1 MNRAAKCLRLPYEYF
16 VLYGGLL
23 FFALMCLSWSLFATL
38 LFPLLPQRMRTHVGQ
53 FVIMAGFR
61 SYVLLLQASGLVKC
75 DLRALDAL
83 RHEGAL
89 IIAPNHPSLIDVV
102 LIASRLPHIVGIM
115 KAALWHNL
123 MLGGGARLAGYI
135 RNDSPT
141 GMIRL
146 SIAATRKGNQL
157 LIFPEGTRT
166 RGQSVNAFKPG
177 FALIAKKADAPIQTV
192 FIETNSPF
200 LGKDWPLFKKPVFPL
215 RYSVRLGQRFEVK
228 GDIKTFIAQLEH
240 YYKQQLDTQHDCQEE
255 PCPPTTITHFV
266 QHTQNQ
272 APK

>member
-1 MNRAAKCLRLPYEYF
+1 
-16 VLYGGLL
+16 
-23 FFALMCLSWSLFATL
+23 
-38 LFPLLPQRMRTHVGQ
+38 
-53 FVIMAGFR
+53 
-61 SYVLLLQASGLVKC
+61 
-75 DLRALDAL
+75 
-83 RHEGAL
+83 
-89 IIAPNHPSLIDVV
+89 
-102 LIASRLPHIVGIM
+102 
-115 KAALWHNL
+115 

-135 RNDSPT
+135 RNDLPT

-146 SIAATRKGNQL
+146 SIAATRKGSQL

-228 GDIKTFIAQLEH
+228 GDIKTFIAQLEQ
-240 YYKQQLDTQHDCQEE
+240 YYKQQLDSPHDRQRETASINPHLDCDQRR
-255 PCPPTTITHFV
+255 F
-266 QHTQNQ
+266 
-272 APK
+272 

>member
-1 MNRAAKCLRLPYEYF
+1 VKRAVQCLRLPYEYF

-38 LFPLLPQRMRTHVGQ
+38 LFPLLPRRVRTPVGQ

-61 SYVLLLQASGLVKC
+61 IYIFLLQASGLVKC
-75 DLRALDAL
+75 DLHALDAL
-83 RHEGAL
+83 RHAGAL

-135 RNDSPT
+135 RNDSPN

-146 SIAATRKGNQL
+146 AIAATHNGSQL

-166 RGQSVNAFKPG
+166 RGPSVNAFKPG
-177 FALIAKKADAPIQTV
+177 FGLIAKKADIPIQTV

-200 LGKDWPLFKKPVFPL
+200 LGKGWPLFKKPAFPL
-215 RYSVRLGQRFEVK
+215 VYRVRLGQRFEVK
-228 GDIKTFIAQLEH
+228 GDVKTFIAELEH
-240 YYKQQLDTQHDCQEE
+240 YYRQQLDTRQRSQEE
-255 PCPPTTITHFV
+255 AGSTNTHG
-266 QHTQNQ
+266 QQIQNQ

>member
-1 MNRAAKCLRLPYEYF
+1 MGNQGVNRVARCLRLPYDYF
-16 VLYGGLL
+16 VLYAGLL
-23 FFALMCLSWSLFATL
+23 VFAVMCLSWSLLATL
-38 LFPLLPQRMRTHVGQ
+38 LFPLLPRRMRTPLGQ

-61 SYVLLLQASGLVKC
+61 SYLFLLQASGLVKC

-83 RHEGAL
+83 RQEGAL

-115 KAALWHNL
+115 KAELWHNL

-141 GMIRL
+141 GMVRL
-146 SIAATRKGNQL
+146 AIAAARNDSQL

-166 RGQSVNAFKPG
+166 RGKSVNAFKPG
-177 FALIAKKADAPIQTV
+177 FALIAKKAGVPIQTV

-200 LGKDWPLFKKPVFPL
+200 LGKGWPLFKKPAFPL
-215 RYSVRLGQRFEVK
+215 VYRVRLGQRFEVK
-228 GDIKTFIAQLEH
+228 GNVKTFIAELEN
-240 YYKQQLDTQHDCQEE
+240 YFK
-255 PCPPTTITHFV
+255 
-266 QHTQNQ
+266 
-272 APK
+272 

>member
-1 MNRAAKCLRLPYEYF
+1 MNRAAKYLRLPYEYF

-23 FFALMCLSWSLFATL
+23 IFALMCLSWSLFATL
-38 LFPLLPQRMRTHVGQ
+38 LFPLLPQRIRTPLGQ

-61 SYVLLLQASGLVKC
+61 SYVFLLQASGLVKC
-75 DLRALDAL
+75 DLRELDAL

-89 IIAPNHPSLIDVV
+89 VIAPNHPSLIDVV

-146 SIAATRKGNQL
+146 AITATRKGSQL

-166 RGQSVNAFKPG
+166 RDQAVNIFKPG

-200 LGKDWPLFKKPVFPL
+200 LGKTWPLFKKPTFPL
-215 RYSVRLGQRFEVK
+215 YYRVRLGQRFEVK
-228 GDIKTFIAQLEH
+228 GDVKTFIAELEH
-240 YYKQQLDTQHDCQEE
+240 YFKQELKTPSKLQE
-255 PCPPTTITHFV
+255 
-266 QHTQNQ
+266 QARSQNTYSVD
-272 APK
+272 

>member
-1 MNRAAKCLRLPYEYF
+1 MNRIARCVRLAYEFF

-23 FFALMCLSWSLFATL
+23 VFALMCLSWSLFAAL
-38 LFPLLPQRMRTHVGQ
+38 LFPLLPRRMRAPLGQ

-61 SYVLLLQASGLVKC
+61 GYLFLLQASRLVKC

-83 RHEGAL
+83 RQEGAL

-102 LIASRLPHIVGIM
+102 LIASRLPRIAGIM
-115 KAALWHNL
+115 KAELWHNL

-146 SIAATRKGNQL
+146 AIAATRTGSQL

-166 RGQSVNAFKPG
+166 RGKSVNTFKPG
-177 FALIAKKADAPIQTV
+177 FALIAKKAGIPIQTV

-200 LGKDWPLFKKPVFPL
+200 LGKDWPLFKKPAFPL
-215 RYSVRLGQRFEVK
+215 VYRVRLGQRFEVT
-228 GDIKTFIAQLEH
+228 GNVKTCIAELEH
-240 YYKQQLDTQHDCQEE
+240 YYQQQHDT
-255 PCPPTTITHFV
+255 PPL
-266 QHTQNQ
+266 
-272 APK
+272 